1 MPGSLPGQVKI
12 KDIDGFIYNSDGSLQ
27 VDENGRPLKTGT
39 PDGKLDDADKVFYGG
54 YDPGFALGLN
64 NTFQWKNFDF
74 NIYFYGSFN
83 ALYSGSYKE
92 NLLLGSQGVKNM
104 SNGYNMPTSVKDI
117 WSHDNPDG
125 VHPSFFQSRSTWGV
139 GDYYNQKVWYVRC
152 RNITLGYNIP
162 SKNKLFSNLRVYV
175 DVNNPFVLTNY
186 NGIDPETDTNF
197 YAYPNVMSC
206 SLGVDLTF

>member
-1 MPGSLPGQVKI
+1 
-12 KDIDGFIYNSDGSLQ
+12 
-27 VDENGRPLKTGT
+27 
-39 PDGKLDDADKVFYGG
+39 
-54 YDPGFALGLN
+54 
-64 NTFQWKNFDF
+64 
-74 NIYFYGSFN
+74 
-83 ALYSGSYKE
+83 
-92 NLLLGSQGVKNM
+92 M